1 MRELTPE
8 MMEAGL
14 NALQRA
20 RLSNL
25 DDEAT
30 VMVIWQALWKTE
42 LTADVD
48 CDSFIPENYDFET
61 VL

>member
-8 MMEAGL
+8 MLEAGL

-30 VMVIWQALWKTE
+30 VVVICQALWKAE
-42 LTADVD
+42 LSADLG